1 MAHRINNYS
10 AFYVSEPIS
19 ETNLGTYSAKDFVYY
34 NMLRAWKGKD
44 CSFPFLDAH
53 DTTYNVRD
61 NSDWELTLK
70 PRLHQRLRN
79 SKNIILFLSENTH
92 NSRALR
98 EEIDYGINVLGLP
111 VIVVYPDYNY
121 NTSIVDG
128 NGLKDNVKALW
139 NKLPCLGES
148 STKNSVYVKYGDSPS
163 ASDFQSLP
171 RAISCRFCNFSAR
184 TDSRRRLQHEMN
196 APNAI
201 FPRKR
206 RKYNIR

>member
-10 AFYVSEPIS
+10 AFYVSEPFS
-19 ETNLGTYSAKDFVYY
+19 ETNLGAYSAKDFVYY

-53 DTTYNVRD
+53 DITYNVRD

-79 SKNIILFLSENTH
+79 SKNIILFLSENTR

-121 NTSIVDG
+121 NTSIVG
-128 NGLKDNVKALW
+128 SYGLKDNVKALW
-139 NKLPCLGES
+139 NKLPMFRDNMHKVPTLHVPMNKKQITFALNDPDLTIQKKTINGVYYY
-148 STKNSVYVKYGDSPS
+148 KN
-163 ASDFQSLP
+163 
-171 RAISCRFCNFSAR
+171 
-184 TDSRRRLQHEMN
+184 
-196 APNAI
+196 
-201 FPRKR
+201 
-206 RKYNIR
+206 